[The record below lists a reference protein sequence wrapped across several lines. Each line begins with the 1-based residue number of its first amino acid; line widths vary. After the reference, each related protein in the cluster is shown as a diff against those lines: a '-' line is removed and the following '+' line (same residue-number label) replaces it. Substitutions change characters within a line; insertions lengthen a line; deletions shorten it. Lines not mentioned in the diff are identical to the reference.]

1 MDPYRTSY
9 LFLNVGQNDDL
20 LANRIARTIFRI
32 LAGNKYKE
40 IGYMRGDPHE
50 AKVKMLVNRL
60 KALGVNVFHTNHQ
73 TIVSDR
79 RMVVE
84 KTGIVL
90 TPQ

>member
-1 MDPYRTSY
+1 MVFRLGSA
-9 LFLNVGQNDDL
+9 NKAKIAI
-20 LANRIARTIFRI
+20 ANRIARTIFRI

-60 KALGVNVFHTNHQ
+60 KALGVNVFQTNHQ